1 MTQLCTLLNADADV
15 QAICSYIPLKESTI
29 KEWIDKQG
37 PHIAEAGIAAANK
50 AAAQGGEAVHGGP
63 SKVQI
68 DWMEAF
74 ERYKKVTETVDS
86 VGKESSK
93 GKLQVKTST
102 AAEAMFASVSK
113 MCGNAHRETA
123 IHKVIARREGQS
135 SPSPA
140 SVSSPSPHGLSSES
154 SQSSFT
160 YNNETEDDSPQKEKQ
175 EQREYKRPNAA
186 LKPENKMEKFFSTI
200 ETVLVA
206 HSAGEADTRKLEAE
220 AKKLEAE
227 AKNTKAKTKSQ
238 DGLMEQ
244 LEKVTAIHKT
254 ALESG
259 DTVRAAKYK
268 QMMEKIDDQLLAA
281 LGD

>member
-37 PHIAEAGIAAANK
+37 QLIAEAGTATANK

-154 SQSSFT
+154 SQSSYIY
-160 YNNETEDDSPQKEKQ
+160 YNSSFLICCHELDE
-175 EQREYKRPNAA
+175 
-186 LKPENKMEKFFSTI
+186 MFFP
-200 ETVLVA
+200 
-206 HSAGEADTRKLEAE
+206 E
-220 AKKLEAE
+220 AKSLNEVLILELSFE
-227 AKNTKAKTKSQ
+227 
-238 DGLMEQ
+238 
-244 LEKVTAIHKT
+244 
-254 ALESG
+254 
-259 DTVRAAKYK
+259 VRKY
-268 QMMEKIDDQLLAA
+268 QMLSAVPRTN
-281 LGD
+281 